1 MYSAPVSC
9 SRRSTRWTCT
19 GTFPAGD
26 YFRIDIDGIN
36 RFRESFANAT
46 DEQIQSYLPLAGVE
60 LARKV
65 DLGFS
70 GPGSYYRDSAYNL
83 GADPRF
89 QQFAHTGSGVTIDFW
104 MEGVGLQDL
113 NDESWAMDN
122 LRVVAFTAAVPEPT
136 TYALMLAGLG
146 CIGVA
151 IRHRRS
157 R

>member
-1 MYSAPVSC
+1 MVRGGRRNPPYQEIQHALAPTST
-9 SRRSTRWTCT
+9 SRQRR
-19 GTFPAGD
+19 
-26 YFRIDIDGIN
+26 R
-36 RFRESFANAT
+36 
-46 DEQIQSYLPLAGVE
+46 
-60 LARKV
+60 ARHRG
-65 DLGFS
+65 LRRRFS
-70 GPGSYYRDSAYNL
+70 GPGSYYRGSAYNL

-89 QQFAHTGSGVTIDFW
+89 QQFAHTGSVVTIDFW

-151 IRHRRS
+151 IRRRS